1 MSPLL
6 LDSLLLTFAL
16 FSQAPN
22 GGAPPENEVLRWNRI
37 ATDALEAAATD
48 PLTES
53 RILAIVQ
60 ISVHDALNAIEP
72 RAVTYTTGVGPAG
85 AAAPDAAVA
94 SAAHDALVQ
103 LFPGA
108 KATLDE
114 ELSRSLTRIADRD
127 LRARGVDLGRR
138 SAAAILALRAHDGAD
153 QPIDVPAGTAPG
165 AYRPTPPDETPA
177 MFGQWGAI
185 TPFALQSS
193 AQFRPV
199 PPPAVDS
206 ALAQR
211 EVALVRAIGGQDSTT
226 RNDEQSEIAR
236 FWYENSTQGWN
247 RIARNVARSSEL
259 DAWDSARLLALVN
272 IAMADGFIAGF
283 EAKYHYL
290 FWRPAT
296 AIRASGDG
304 DWLSYLVTPPVP
316 DHPSTHTVLGAA
328 AATVL
333 ARFFE
338 SDYVAF
344 ETSSGQ
350 PYPGLT
356 RRFWSFSEAAQEN
369 GQSRVLAG
377 LHFPSAVR
385 AGYRLGE
392 DVGTWVFEHA
402 LLPRAVAGE
411 PVASKTALLR

>member
-1 MSPLL
+1 MNPLL
-6 LDSLLLTFAL
+6 LPSLLVTLAT
-16 FSQAPN
+16 FSQARH
-22 GGAPPENEVLRWNRI
+22 GSAPPENEVLRWNRI
-37 ATDALEAAATD
+37 ATDALAAAGTD
-48 PLTES
+48 PITES
-53 RILAIVQ
+53 RTLAIVQ
-60 ISVHDALNAIEP
+60 ISVHDALNTIEA
-72 RAVTYTTGVGPAG
+72 RDATYTTGAAPAAG
-85 AAAPDAAVA
+85 ASPEAAVA
-94 SAAHDALVQ
+94 AAAHDALLQ
-103 LFPGA
+103 LFPSA

-114 ELSRSLTRIADRD
+114 ELARSLAKVADGDARTR
-127 LRARGVDLGRR
+127 GTDLGRR
-138 SAAAILALRAHDGAD
+138 SAAATLAARAHDGSELHV
-153 QPIDVPAGTAPG
+153 DVPAGTTPG

-177 MFGQWGAI
+177 WMGQWGDV
-185 TPFALQSS
+185 TPFALRSS
-193 AQFRPV
+193 DQFRPE

-206 ALAQR
+206 ALALRDVEQ
-211 EVALVRAIGGQDSTT
+211 VHTIGGQDSTART
-226 RNDEQSEIAR
+226 EEQSEIAR
-236 FWYENSTQGWN
+236 FWYENSPQGWN
-247 RIARNVARSSEL
+247 RIARNVAQAREI

-338 SDYVAF
+338 SDYVPF
-344 ETSSGQ
+344 EMTSGA
-350 PYPGLT
+350 PYPGIT
-356 RRFWSFSEAAQEN
+356 REFWSFSEAAQEN
-369 GQSRVLAG
+369 GASRVLAG

-392 DVGTWVFEHA
+392 EVGTWAFEHA
-402 LLPRAVAGE
+402 LLPRAAATA
-411 PVASKTALLR
+411 PVASKTALR